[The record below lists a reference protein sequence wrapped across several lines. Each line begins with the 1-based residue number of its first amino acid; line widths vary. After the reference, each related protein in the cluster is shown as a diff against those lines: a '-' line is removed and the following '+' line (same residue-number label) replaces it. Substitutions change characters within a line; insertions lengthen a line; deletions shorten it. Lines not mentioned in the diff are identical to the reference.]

1 MASSS
6 RLSSTLSGSREK
18 LPEGLWLLNR
28 LFKAQGATQ
37 QSGPKRPSLTS
48 LGHDVIVMIIDYI
61 RVTSPCTLCSI
72 ALVNSYY
79 NQLARYSQ
87 NREFTIHLAKVD
99 HSKLRRRLEYI
110 KANGLLPAIRRVK
123 VSYTWTDEE
132 RDTWVGGRA
141 PGSTDLLPKLYELIP
156 DMTGLVD
163 FIWTVGPVPETLLS
177 TLRGQPAVRLHTNIG
192 FDSCYHPLVVFP
204 PEEVDRLQNNPNLAS
219 LGIDVL
225 YWEARS
231 CTRYTHP
238 IKRILQSCP
247 NLRNLKIDIHNEIN
261 FIAYGG
267 VPVPLEYMGFGFAD
281 GQRPAPLRELEL
293 LEYPFSSLGN
303 QMYEEQDYWANNFE
317 WSQLECLKTR
327 YVSFALRI
335 MPKLM
340 SIREVDFSATLLGA
354 ETEAEARTFY
364 QQVPALLESIV
375 VPSLTDIGMGGLRR
389 HGPNLKKLEIHRQ
402 GSSSGL
408 GWRLAAVDVE
418 RMRWIR
424 DACPR
429 LEELGINV
437 SRDGAWPYDVFD
449 VIASLP
455 RLRSL
460 RIWFE
465 LDLRNLSNIV
475 RPYVTF
481 SEAGKIFKY
490 LHERAA
496 RNGSRLQEL
505 DIVSGSPPSSCS
517 RRVTQRADPLF
528 TVSTSFKCLVS
539 ERDDEAAKGGF
550 SVQCL
555 QLSKEEND
563 RLRKLEEMDAMTSP
577 TDPVVAGP
585 VSSAFDWAR
594 YGMELLSMPDGSTVD
609 MEPPHPITVLEL
621 PNVRV
626 LVYDREAE

>member
-1 MASSS
+1 MASRS

-18 LPEGLWLLNR
+18 LPEGLWLLKR
-28 LFKAQGATQ
+28 LFETQGATQ

-48 LGHDVIVMIIDYI
+48 LGHDIIVMIIDHI
-61 RVTSPCTLCSI
+61 RVSSPCTLCSI

-79 NQLARYSQ
+79 NRLARYSQ
-87 NREFTIHLAKVD
+87 NRELTINLAKVD
-99 HSKLRRRLEYI
+99 NSKIRRRLEYI
-110 KANGLLPAIRRVK
+110 EKNGLLPAIRRVK
-123 VSYTWTDEE
+123 VCYTWTDEE

-163 FIWTVGPVPETLLS
+163 FTWAVGSVPEKLLS
-177 TLRGQPAVRLHTNIG
+177 TLQGQPEVRLHANIG
-192 FDSCYHPLVVFP
+192 FNPGYHPLVVFP

-219 LGIDVL
+219 LSIDVL
-225 YWEARS
+225 YWEARG

-238 IKRILQSCP
+238 VKRVLQSCP
-247 NLRNLKIDIHNEIN
+247 NLRTLKIDIHKATNV
-261 FIAYGG
+261 IAFGRVL
-267 VPVPLEYMGFGFAD
+267 VPSEYMGFGFAD
-281 GQRPAPLRELEL
+281 GQRPAPLRKLEV
-293 LEYPFSSLGN
+293 LEYPFSPLGN
-303 QMYEEQDYWANNFE
+303 KMYEEQDYWANNFK
-317 WSQLECLKTR
+317 WSQLERLKTH
-327 YVSFALRI
+327 YVSLALRI
-335 MPKLM
+335 MPKLI
-340 SIREVDFSATLLGA
+340 SIREVDFGATLLGA

-364 QQVPALLESIV
+364 QQVPALLESIA
-375 VPSLTDIGMGGLRR
+375 VPSLTDIGMAGLRR

-437 SRDGAWPYDVFD
+437 SRDGAWPYDVFG

-465 LDLRNLSNIV
+465 LDLRNPRNIV

-481 SEAGKIFKY
+481 SEVGKIFKY

-496 RNGSRLQEL
+496 RNGSRLQEME
-505 DIVSGSPPSSCS
+505 IVSGSPPSSCS
-517 RRVTQRADPLF
+517 GRLTQQVDF
-528 TVSTSFKCLVS
+528 IMSTSFRCLVS
-539 ERDDEAAKGGF
+539 ERDDEASKGGF

-563 RLRKLEEMDAMTSP
+563 RLHKLEEMNTMASP
-577 TDPVVAGP
+577 MDPVVAGP
-585 VSSAFDWAR
+585 IHSAFNWAR
-594 YGMELLSMPDGSTVD
+594 YGMELLSVLDG
-609 MEPPHPITVLEL
+609 EPPHPILSFRI
-621 PNVRV
+621 RV
-626 LVYDREAE
+626 SAPHLAF